1 MDAVLVSQNA
11 GFLVGDLKKTQD
23 IESSGE
29 RASALAAGQVQVTV
43 IHKSQADK
51 AAAAGKQVN
60 ILASLYEAAPKYL
73 KEVYAAP
80 SKWLDANQ
88 ATATALT
95 ASIVKASREMRASQ
109 DTFVNAVKQLIKQPP
124 SDAELQAA
132 WQLIKQYDFW
142 PAAVTG
148 LENDRVQFMLDL
160 GVMEEILVEGRLT
173 SDSVVDMRPMNA
185 ALQQLGSGAA
195 SASAAASS

>member
-1 MDAVLVSQNA
+1 
-11 GFLVGDLKKTQD
+11 
-23 IESSGE
+23 
-29 RASALAAGQVQVTV
+29 
-43 IHKSQADK
+43 
-51 AAAAGKQVN
+51 
-60 ILASLYEAAPKYL
+60 
-73 KEVYAAP
+73 
-80 SKWLDANQ
+80 
-88 ATATALT
+88 
-95 ASIVKASREMRASQ
+95 MRASQ

-160 GVMEEILVEGRLT
+160 GVKEEILVDGRLT